1 MNKKRWIAVVSATI
15 LFVASIVATGVMEI
29 SKKNASSTNSINELS
44 SMFGGTDPLSENVI
58 ESGKANQRI
67 VLLTIEG
74 TILSNG
80 ASGLF
85 NTASYDHQLFM
96 NELQSIEAD
105 DSIKGI
111 ILSVNSPGGGTYES
125 AQIKDK
131 LVEIKEKTKKP
142 LYVSMKNTAASGG
155 YYVSANAEKIFA
167 TDETLTGSI
176 GVIMSGSNYSGLFEK
191 LGISDTTI
199 KSGEFKDIGSAS
211 RPMTEGDRAILQQM
225 IDDSYSRFVNVVATG
240 RHMDESR
247 VRELADGRIYD
258 GAQAKAAGLVDE
270 IGYQE
275 DVIKAMRKDYN
286 LKDAELFEYQAA
298 SPSLSSLFTSKASQL
313 IAPKSSVVSELDGM
327 MSKFGTI
334 NSPKMMY
341 LYGGE

>member
-96 NELQSIEAD
+96 NELQSIEDD

>member
-96 NELQSIEAD
+96 NELQSIEDD

-313 IAPKSSVVSELDGM
+313 IAPKNSVVSELDGM

>member
-1 MNKKRWIAVVSATI
+1 MNKKRWIAIVSAII

-29 SKKNASSTNSINELS
+29 SKKNASSTNSINELL
-44 SMFGGTDPLSENVI
+44 GGEDSLSENVI
-58 ESGKANQRI
+58 EAGKANQRI

-74 TILSNG
+74 TILSG
-80 ASGLF
+80 GTSGMF

-96 NELQSIEAD
+96 SELQKIEED
-105 DSIKGI
+105 DTIKGI
-111 ILSVNSPGGGTYES
+111 VLSVNSPGGGTYES

-142 LYVSMKNTAASGG
+142 LYVSMKNMAASGG

-167 TDETLTGSI
+167 TDETMTGSI

-211 RPMTEGDRAILQQM
+211 RPMTEEDRAILQQM
-225 IDDSYSRFVNVVATG
+225 IDDSYGRFVNVVATG

-275 DVIKAMRKDYN
+275 DVIKAMRKDYS
-286 LKDAELFEYQAA
+286 LKEAELFEYQAA
-298 SPSLSSLFTSKASQL
+298 SPSLSSLFTSKASQM
-313 IAPKSSVVSELDGM
+313 ISPKNSVLSELDGM
-327 MSKFGTI
+327 MSKFGTT

>member
-96 NELQSIEAD
+96 NELQSIEDD

-258 GAQAKAAGLVDE
+258 GAQAKTAGLVDE

-313 IAPKSSVVSELDGM
+313 IAPKNSVVSELDGM

>member
-1 MNKKRWIAVVSATI
+1 MNKKRWIAIVSAII

-29 SKKNASSTNSINELS
+29 SKKNASSTNSINELL
-44 SMFGGTDPLSENVI
+44 GGEDSLSENVI
-58 ESGKANQRI
+58 EAGKANQRI

-74 TILSNG
+74 TILSG
-80 ASGLF
+80 GTSGMF

-96 NELQSIEAD
+96 SELQKIEED
-105 DSIKGI
+105 DTIKGI
-111 ILSVNSPGGGTYES
+111 VLSVNSPGGGTYES

-142 LYVSMKNTAASGG
+142 LYVSMKNMAASGG

-167 TDETLTGSI
+167 TDETMTGSI

-211 RPMTEGDRAILQQM
+211 RPMTEEDRAILQQM
-225 IDDSYSRFVNVVATG
+225 IDDSYGRFVNVVATG

-275 DVIKAMRKDYN
+275 DVIKAMRKDYS
-286 LKDAELFEYQAA
+286 LKEAELFEYQAA

>member
-142 LYVSMKNTAASGG
+142 LYVSMKNIAASGG

>member
-258 GAQAKAAGLVDE
+258 GAQAKTAGLVDE